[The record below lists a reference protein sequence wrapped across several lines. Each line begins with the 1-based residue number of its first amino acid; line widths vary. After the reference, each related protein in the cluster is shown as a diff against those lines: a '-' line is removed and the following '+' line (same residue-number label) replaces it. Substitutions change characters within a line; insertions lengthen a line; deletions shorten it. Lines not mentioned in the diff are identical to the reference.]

1 MPDRILSHLPIV
13 LNMKALD
20 TKGSL
25 EMLLE
30 NKNAIIYGAGGAVG
44 GAIARVFAREGAKVF
59 LAGRR
64 LKTVDIVAHDISE
77 GGGVAQTAQ
86 VDVLDEE
93 SVEKHI
99 SGVEKEAGSIDV
111 SFNAIGLPQGGI
123 QGIPLTE
130 LSFDSFLLP
139 ITTYTRAQFLTAR
152 AAARCMIAKRSG
164 VILMHTPE
172 PARLGTPLVG
182 GMAPA
187 WAAMEAFSRC
197 LSAELG
203 PQGIRAICLR
213 STGIPETAAFNVVL
227 GLHAKAMGITQQQ
240 FQSLVEGMSHRRR
253 STTLLELAN
262 VAAFMASDQASAM
275 TGTVANLT
283 GGIIVD

>member
-1 MPDRILSHLPIV
+1 
-13 LNMKALD
+13 MKARD

-44 GAIARVFAREGAKVF
+44 GAIARVFAHEGAKVF
-59 LAGRR
+59 LTGRH

-77 GGGVAQTAQ
+77 GGGVAETAQ

-93 SVEKHI
+93 AVEKHI
-99 SGVEKEAGSIDV
+99 SEVAKKAGAVDI
-111 SFNAIGLPQGGI
+111 SFNAIGIPQQGI
-123 QGIPLTE
+123 QGIPLAE
-130 LSFDSFLLP
+130 LSVDSFALP
-139 ITTYTRAQFLTAR
+139 IITYTRAQFLTAR
-152 AAARCMIAKRSG
+152 AAARRMLAKRSG

-172 PARLGTPLVG
+172 PARLGIPLVG

-203 PQGIRAICLR
+203 PQGIRAVCLR
-213 STGIPETAAFNVVL
+213 STGIPETKTIDVVFD
-227 GLHAKAMGITQQQ
+227 LHANAMDITRQQ
-240 FQSLVEGMSHRRR
+240 FRSLVEGMSHRRR